1 MPEGN
6 VNAEIANHLREHGE
20 HDEPA
25 ADQPSKRRIETIEI
39 LEAILLAI
47 VAIVTAL
54 SGYQAARWDGE
65 SAREYATSSRLRT
78 ESTETHLSAN
88 EMLLYNAGNLT
99 AWLQAYDGGDQ
110 SSAEP
115 PRAPLHARVQVAFDA
130 WVAIDGMNDPSA
142 PPGPR
147 YMPEYEDPL
156 AEEATELGKEA
167 SHAFD
172 LGVEYRENRRALRAH
187 HRPPRRGAVPD
198 RHRAALQGPWR
209 ALLGQHRRRDLPRLL
224 PLPVRDLP
232 APLRRRG
239 SGGAAAEARSA
250 RPAVRPRI

>member
-6 VNAEIANHLREHGE
+6 INAEVAEHLREHGA
-20 HDEPA
+20 HDKQPA
-25 ADQPSKRRIETIEI
+25 HQPSRRRIETIEI

-65 SAREYATSSRLRT
+65 SAKEYATSSRLRT

-99 AWLQAYDGGDQ
+99 AWLQAYDSGDESLQ
-110 SSAEP
+110 KLLERRFTPEYKA
-115 PRAPLHARVQVAFDA
+115 AFDA
-130 WVAIDGMNDPSA
+130 WVAIDGMNDPDA

-156 AEEATELGKEA
+156 VDKANELGKEA

-172 LGVEYRENRRALRAH
+172 LGVEYRETGERYVRITVVLAAVLFLIAIGQRFKV
-187 HRPPRRGAVPD
+187 RGVRYSVNIVAGILLVYCLYLFAVYP
-198 RHRAALQGPWR
+198 HLIG
-209 ALLGQHRRRDLPRLL
+209 
-224 PLPVRDLP
+224 
-232 APLRRRG
+232 
-239 SGGAAAEARSA
+239 
-250 RPAVRPRI
+250 

>member
-6 VNAEIANHLREHGE
+6 VNAELAGHLREHGD
-20 HDEPA
+20 HDDQA
-25 ADQPSKRRIETIEI
+25 AHKPSRRRVETVEI

-78 ESTETHLSAN
+78 EATETQLTAN
-88 EMLLYNAGNLT
+88 ETLNYNAGNLT
-99 AWLQAYDGGDQ
+99 AWLQAQGAGDESLQ
-110 SSAEP
+110 KLFENRFTPEYKKAFE
-115 PRAPLHARVQVAFDA
+115 AWLALDPL
-130 WVAIDGMNDPSA
+130 NDPSA

-156 AEEATELGKEA
+156 AEKATELGKEA

-172 LGVEYRENRRALRAH
+172 LGVDYRATGEHYVRITVVLAAVLFLIAIGQRFKI
-187 HRPPRRGAVPD
+187 RG
-198 RHRAALQGPWR
+198 
-209 ALLGQHRRRDLPRLL
+209 
-224 PLPVRDLP
+224 VRYAINIVAGIFLVYCLYLFAIYP
-232 APLRRRG
+232 HLIG
-239 SGGAAAEARSA
+239 
-250 RPAVRPRI
+250 

>member
-6 VNAEIANHLREHGE
+6 VNAEVASHLREQGE
-20 HDEPA
+20 HDEHSA
-25 ADQPSKRRIETIEI
+25 HQPSKRRIETIEI
-39 LEAILLAI
+39 LEAILLAV

-88 EMLLYNAGNLT
+88 EILLYNASNFT
-99 AWLQAYDGGDQ
+99 AWLQAYDGGDRSLQ
-110 SSAEP
+110 NLLERRFTP
-115 PRAPLHARVQVAFDA
+115 EYKVAFDA

-156 AEEATELGKEA
+156 AEEATALGKEA

-172 LGVEYRENRRALRAH
+172 LGVEYRETGEHYVRLTVVLAAVLFLIAIGQRFKV
-187 HRPPRRGAVPD
+187 RG
-198 RHRAALQGPWR
+198 
-209 ALLGQHRRRDLPRLL
+209 
-224 PLPVRDLP
+224 VRYSVNIVAGIFLAYCLYLFAIYP
-232 APLRRRG
+232 HLMG
-239 SGGAAAEARSA
+239 
-250 RPAVRPRI
+250 